1 MPASTPTPS
10 APVWA
15 NSPSGGAPCS
25 WPNAAGPMWLGCSP
39 TLCPADTTD
48 VGVPDAGSPGT
59 TPDPGVGAPVLL
71 CAVNVDHGTSVFP
84 GCGTNPP
91 ASVGVPV
98 GTCGVGVCWVTCGV
112 GVGVGVGTW
121 WGTCCGVGIGVGV
134 CWVTCGVGV
143 GVGVGTWWGTLCGF
157 GVGVGCGVG
166 GSVTWVPPGGWV
178 VVVPVPVVVSVC
190 EGWSQWAAFPR
201 SHE

>member
-25 WPNAAGPMWLGCSP
+25 WPKAAGPMWLGCSP
-39 TLCPADTTD
+39 TLCPADKTV

-121 WGTCCGVGIGVGV
+121 WGT
-134 CWVTCGVGV
+134 
-143 GVGVGTWWGTLCGF
+143 LCGF

>member
-1 MPASTPTPS
+1 M
-10 APVWA
+10 
-15 NSPSGGAPCS
+15 
-25 WPNAAGPMWLGCSP
+25 
-39 TLCPADTTD
+39 
-48 VGVPDAGSPGT
+48 
-59 TPDPGVGAPVLL
+59 
-71 CAVNVDHGTSVFP
+71 
-84 GCGTNPP
+84 
-91 ASVGVPV
+91 
-98 GTCGVGVCWVTCGV
+98 TCGV